1 MSTRRSTE
9 AVGEDSVVAATG
21 RPRPA
26 WFALL
31 DDAGAA
37 GWPHPQI
44 AAWLVDAHGV
54 GGWWAQSLTVA
65 YEQERGLRAPGQRR
79 GGAFEAAPS
88 KTLPGAAEDWY
99 PLLAD
104 PGARARWLDPALR
117 EMSAGERSE
126 VVGGV
131 EGRSVRIAWPVGAV
145 GAPAEKPGSV
155 AFDLYQPR
163 DADGEPTGRVR
174 ITATHRDIPTAGDV
188 AVLKEFWRAR
198 LAELAALGPARRG

>member
-21 RPRPA
+21 RPRTE

-31 DDAGAA
+31 DDAGAV
-37 GWPHPQI
+37 GWQHKQI

-54 GGWWAQSLTVA
+54 DGWWAQSVTVA

-88 KTLPGAAEDWY
+88 KTLPGTVADWY

-104 PGARARWLDPALR
+104 AGARARWLDPALP
-117 EMSAGERSE
+117 EVSAGERVE

-131 EGRSVRIAWPVGAV
+131 DGRSVRIAWPVGAV
-145 GAPAEKPGSV
+145 GAPADKPGSV
-155 AFDLYQPR
+155 VFDFYQPR
-163 DADGEPTGRVR
+163 DAEGAPTGRLR
-174 ITATHRDIPTAGDV
+174 MSATHRGIPTAEE
-188 AVLKEFWRAR
+188 AATLKQFWRAR
-198 LAELAALGPARRG
+198 LADLAALGAARQD

>member
-21 RPRPA
+21 RPRPE

-31 DDAGAA
+31 DDAGAT

-44 AAWLVDAHGV
+44 AAWLVDTHGV
-54 GGWWAQSLTVA
+54 DGWWAQSVTVA

-79 GGAFEAAPS
+79 GGHFEAAPS
-88 KTLPGAAEDWY
+88 KTLPGTVKDWY

-104 PGARARWLDPALR
+104 AGARARWLDPALP

-126 VVGGV
+126 VAGGV
-131 EGRSVRIAWPVGAV
+131 DGRSVRIAWPVGAV

-155 AFDLYQPR
+155 VLDFYQPR
-163 DADGEPTGRVR
+163 DAAGEPTGRVR
-174 ITATHRDIPTAGDV
+174 LSATHRGIPTAED
-188 AVLKEFWRAR
+188 AATLKQFWRAR
-198 LAELAALGPARRG
+198 LADLAALGPAQRD